1 MLSPSTRNQKSTSKA
16 DIITVVFFWDGCR
29 VYWLSFISYFK
40 SLIWCWKDDI
50 WWDGGDGSGAWMRMC
65 LCEKEGNR
73 RCIKYP
79 IQFVVWDRALSEH
92 VVGNGFPTS
101 YYTQHPSPIWPPTQQ
116 LKSMQYALF
125 IGYVAKP
132 YHRKRKWDLDDQGQ
146 SHTETANKITKT
158 TDEFSSK
165 SSAAND
171 SSSDKSG
178 GDPGKAALGKLE
190 SYNDKGNLF
199 NTGI

>member
-1 MLSPSTRNQKSTSKA
+1 M
-16 DIITVVFFWDGCR
+16 
-29 VYWLSFISYFK
+29 
-40 SLIWCWKDDI
+40 
-50 WWDGGDGSGAWMRMC
+50 
-65 LCEKEGNR
+65 
-73 RCIKYP
+73 
-79 IQFVVWDRALSEH
+79 SEH

-101 YYTQHPSPIWPPTQQ
+101 YYTRHPSPIWPPTQQ

-178 GDPGKAALGKLE
+178 GDPGKAALGKLG
-190 SYNDKGNLF
+190 SYNDKGNFLILEYRCCCCKDQRHSCPERYQG
-199 NTGI
+199 NGQRATRKRRWRVCQEYPYQRPQEPLHVDTRSYSSTNPT